1 MESMVQVLATIVLL
15 RRETRRARRRQDI
28 IQGAMHVLVAGCGWL
43 GEAIARRAIARG
55 DRVTAIRRDVS
66 GAGALGTA
74 GAHLLALDLAAPG
87 AAGRLPQ
94 ADAIVACQAASGGDV
109 QAYRAAYLTVNAVL
123 LEAATRWGA
132 RMVYTGSTGVFG
144 QRDGSSVDEDT
155 PPVPATATAEV
166 LVEAEEMLLAAA
178 RAGTSACL
186 LRLSGLYGPGRDG
199 ILDRV
204 RTGRLALGPG
214 DDAWMSF
221 CHRDDAVAFVA
232 AAIENGE
239 TGAVYH
245 GTDAEPALR
254 RDVVSW
260 ISQALGILPHRDE
273 APWSGS
279 NRRVVSARTRRS
291 LGVALAYPSFREGL
305 APLLPAA
312 R

>member
-1 MESMVQVLATIVLL
+1 MGGADGVHGIDGCVRS
-15 RRETRRARRRQDI
+15 TRRLERGRGHAAR
-28 IQGAMHVLVAGCGWL
+28 
-43 GEAIARRAIARG
+43 
-55 DRVTAIRRDVS
+55 S
-66 GAGALGTA
+66 
-74 GAHLLALDLAAPG
+74 
-87 AAGRLPQ
+87 
-94 ADAIVACQAASGGDV
+94 
-109 QAYRAAYLTVNAVL
+109 
-123 LEAATRWGA
+123 
-132 RMVYTGSTGVFG
+132 
-144 QRDGSSVDEDT
+144 
-155 PPVPATATAEV
+155 ATATAEV

-254 RDVVSW
+254 RDVVS
-260 ISQALGILPHRDE
+260 
-273 APWSGS
+273 
-279 NRRVVSARTRRS
+279 
-291 LGVALAYPSFREGL
+291 
-305 APLLPAA
+305 
-312 R
+312 